1 MPHKLVLAT
10 RNQGKII
17 ELRRILDS
25 FSAGVI
31 ELVGSE
37 EFPDL
42 NDVEETGST
51 FEENALIKA
60 RAICAA
66 TGLPAIADDSGL
78 CVDFLNGAPGI
89 YSARFAG
96 LHGDD
101 RANNEKLLKELI
113 DVPEGD
119 RCAHFSCV
127 TALAMPD
134 EREVTRYGQFDG
146 SILFTPIGEQG
157 FGYDPIFK
165 PAGYEISSAQM
176 SPESKDAISHRGKSM
191 RAIAP
196 LVIEMLTALG

>member
-25 FSAGVI
+25 LSVGVI

-113 DVPEGD
+113 DVPEGA
-119 RCAHFSCV
+119 RNAHFSCV

-134 EREVTRYGQFDG
+134 GREVTKYGQFDG